1 MNYKDLGERCLA
13 TFIECAV
20 GTIGTSSVLDLGVDT
35 WKLVVASG
43 VAGVLAVLK
52 GWAASKVG
60 NKGSASLSV

>member
-1 MNYKDLGERCLA
+1 VNYKDLGERCLA
-13 TFIECAV
+13 TFIECA
-20 GTIGTSSVLDLGVDT
+20 GATIGTSAVLDLGVDT

-60 NKGSASLSV
+60 TKGTASLSV

>member
-1 MNYKDLGERCLA
+1 VSYRDLSERCIA
-13 TFIECAV
+13 TFVECAV
-20 GTIGTSSVLDLGVDT
+20 GTIGTSTVLDLGVDT

-60 NKGSASLSV
+60 TKGTASLV